1 MFHLKD
7 VRVKNVFEIES
18 LKLDA
23 NVISIE
29 GQSGTG
35 KSTLLRLLNH
45 LDSPAS
51 GVIHF
56 KDQQVNRIEPL
67 HLRRKVVMLPQNPV
81 IFSGNIKD
89 NLNIGLLFS
98 GQKEASDHILKG
110 LLEDLRLDKSLDT
123 SASELSGGEQQRLS
137 LGRILLMKETEV
149 FLLDEPSSDL
159 DNDTTEHIISH
170 FLKTSKKHDQQ
181 TIMVTH
187 DTLLSKKFADEVINM
202 DEYSVKLKTGGK

>member
-170 FLKTSKKHDQQ
+170 FLKTSKKHGQQ